1 MWKKKSDVSKNQKQK
16 KKKKIVTGLHVV
28 ERALSPWENNKKL
41 FAPVSNLGPLTK
53 MAGLAEVAA

>member
-1 MWKKKSDVSKNQKQK
+1 MSARTKNRKR
-16 KKKKIVTGLHVV
+16 KKKIVTGLHVV